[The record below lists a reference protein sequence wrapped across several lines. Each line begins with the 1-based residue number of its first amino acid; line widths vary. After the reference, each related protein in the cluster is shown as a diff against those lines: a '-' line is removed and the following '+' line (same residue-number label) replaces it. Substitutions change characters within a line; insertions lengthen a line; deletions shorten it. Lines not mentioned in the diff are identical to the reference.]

1 MKRTE
6 LEKKT
11 KKELFELEAKLND
24 RKRVTKMSKDELNKT
39 KEMVK
44 HVLYECDCCADATNT
59 ISTNEAGWE
68 YECFVKDC
76 GDKVCRYRE
85 DFLEIVEQDEKKIKE
100 ILAKLKIV

>member
-11 KKELFELEAKLND
+11 KSELFELEARLND
-24 RKRVTKMSKDELNKT
+24 RKRVHSKSKEELVKE

-44 HVLYECDCCADATNT
+44 HVLYECDCCADATNI
-59 ISTNEAGWE
+59 ISANEAGWE

-85 DFLEIVEQDEKKIKE
+85 DFLEIAEQDEKKIKE
-100 ILAKLKIV
+100 MQRNLGMA